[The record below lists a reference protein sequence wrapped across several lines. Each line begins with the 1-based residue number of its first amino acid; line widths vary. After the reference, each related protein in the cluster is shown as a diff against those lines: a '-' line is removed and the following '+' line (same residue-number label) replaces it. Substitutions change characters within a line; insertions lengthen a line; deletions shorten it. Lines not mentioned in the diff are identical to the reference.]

1 MKTKMF
7 IILAALVA
15 SVTLSRAEIIGHTLA
30 ADGDGVVTCNIYDL
44 INTSTDNYR
53 LDIYGDHNVWAPGHI
68 LGDIL
73 TDTEVDPT
81 LAFYQSI
88 DNDTAFA
95 WGDYHVKVT
104 MNKSFTFSNVG
115 VVNSGWTFAPVATP
129 TMVGTNWI
137 GYIDYYA
144 GTPVIVGGTLN
155 FNYAVSF
162 VGSVQFCEELTP
174 SAVPEPGTFA
184 LVACGLAG
192 LLVLRRRSAS

>member
-1 MKTKMF
+1 MKIKMF

-15 SVTLSRAEIIGHTLA
+15 SVASSRADITGHTLA
-30 ADGDGVVTCNIYDL
+30 ADGDGVITCNIYDL
-44 INTSTDNYR
+44 TNTSPYNYR

-73 TDTEVDPT
+73 TDTELDPT
-81 LAFYQSI
+81 LALYQAI
-88 DNDTAFA
+88 DNDTSFA
-95 WGDYHVKVT
+95 WGGYQVKVT
-104 MNKSFTFSNVG
+104 MNKTFAFSNVN
-115 VVNSGWTFAPVATP
+115 VANSGWTFITTTP
-129 TMVGTNWI
+129 TMVGTNYI

-144 GTPVIVGGTLN
+144 GTPVLIGGTLD
-155 FNYAVSF
+155 FNYSISF

-192 LLVLRRRSAS
+192 LLVMRRRSAS